1 MRTLA
6 IPAAAVAAAALTGCT
21 TYVNPPCTPTRLRA
35 KDAEKLAKGSLAR
48 SAELSATVTAG
59 GKPLPGVTVDFHVAN
74 DEGATFYSND
84 AATDAKGTAV
94 LDLKR
99 PDPRAVVALL
109 RAERYSASF
118 GGDDTYCASSDEA
131 ELRGFRRSRSE
142 KG

>member
-21 TYVNPPCTPTRLRA
+21 NTYVTTPPCTPTKTRA
-35 KDAEKLAKGSLAR
+35 RNAEKLDTGALGR

-59 GKPLPGVTVDFHVAN
+59 GRPVAGVPVYFDVAN

-84 AATDAKGTAV
+84 ATTGGSGTAV

-99 PDPRAVVALL
+99 PDPRAVVALM
-109 RAERYSASF
+109 RAETYTASF
-118 GGDDTYCASSDEA
+118 GGNDLYCASSDDA
-131 ELRGFRRSRSE
+131 ELRGFRDR
-142 KG
+142 